1 MGGVVAL
8 RSRRLESLFGASLE
22 ALQAANVRALVS
34 SSAQEA
40 FDLDFKACLYGRG
53 DSDRRALAGDVAAM
67 ANTAGGVIVL
77 GVAEDGQARA
87 AAAPGVQVT
96 DAEVARIRQ
105 VIASLVAPMPVVDV
119 LAVPGTQTDNGTG
132 TGPGAAGTGTADGN
146 PADTAEDEQ
155 GHGFI
160 VIAVPRS
167 PAAPHAVLVNDAL
180 RYPRRNGATTRY
192 LSEPEVAAAYRERLT
207 GASRQTARIT
217 EVGQAALERLDDQD
231 LPWVAVTLVPDLPGD
246 LLITNDAYHAFRDE
260 VTGQPAT
267 IIANNIA
274 FRRASVGPRR
284 LLADGTMNNSPLAR
298 WVSLDLH
305 ADGSG
310 AYAAG
315 VLDLHERHRMNTAPE
330 GGPRPQM
337 IQDEALV
344 IAVLSGVLQ
353 LARHSRDR
361 AAAGGSA
368 LLHAQIY
375 PVSPQRPTEL
385 GHLQPPGFI
394 DALGT
399 RVLSAQPPA
408 AEAVAQLDDLAQ
420 PSPALVQASALL
432 ISGIGHAFGVAE
444 LGHLSR
450 EGQIRRRYW
459 AHTPITAWAE
469 QHGIEVTENT
479 LA

>member
-1 MGGVVAL
+1 MVAL
-8 RSRRLESLFGASLE
+8 RSRRLESLFGASLDSLH
-22 ALQAANVRALVS
+22 AGNVHALVM

-40 FDLDFKACLYGRG
+40 FDLDFKGTLYGRG

-77 GVAEDGQARA
+77 GVAEDEQARA
-87 AAAPGVQVT
+87 VATPGVQVT

-119 LAVPGTQTDNGTG
+119 LAVPGTGRENGTA
-132 TGPGAAGTGTADGN
+132 PGAAGTGSAGTSPPDGSEGGQ
-146 PADTAEDEQ
+146 PP
-155 GHGFI
+155 GFI

-167 PAAPHAVLVNDAL
+167 PAAPHAVLVNEAL

-192 LSEPEVAAAYRERLT
+192 LSEPEVAAAYRERLA
-207 GASRQTARIT
+207 GPSRQSARIA
-217 EVGQAALERLDDQD
+217 EVEQAALDRLDDQD
-231 LPWVAVTLVPDLPGD
+231 LPWVVVTLVPDLPGD
-246 LLITNDAYHAFRDE
+246 LLITSDAYRAFSDE

-267 IIANNIA
+267 ITTNSIA
-274 FRRASVGPRR
+274 FRRVSVGPRR
-284 LLADGTMNNSPLAR
+284 LLADGTMNSSPLAR
-298 WVSLDLH
+298 WAAFDLH

-310 AYAAG
+310 AYAVG
-315 VLDLHERHRMNTAPE
+315 VLDLHERHRLQALPE
-330 GGPRPQM
+330 GEPRRQM
-337 IQDEALV
+337 IHDEALA
-344 IAVLSGVLQ
+344 IAVLSGVLH
-353 LARHSRDR
+353 LARQSRDR

-375 PVSPQRPTEL
+375 PISPQRPTEL

-394 DALGT
+394 DSIGT

-420 PSPALVQASALL
+420 PGPELVQASALL
-432 ISGIGHAFGVAE
+432 VSGIGHAFGVAE

-469 QHGIEVTENT
+469 QHGIEVTDDT